1 MLPPPRA
8 ACALVYLPK
17 VYHQWRWPDP
27 VLLRPFHRLPPE
39 LSSIASAH
47 AVWNPKVNPR
57 DRAHGMPIITPA
69 FPEMNSSYNVSD
81 IGMKREREC
90 DFAYERTALC

>member
-1 MLPPPRA
+1 M
-8 ACALVYLPK
+8 LVYLLVCLPK

-81 IGMKREREC
+81 IGMKREREREREC